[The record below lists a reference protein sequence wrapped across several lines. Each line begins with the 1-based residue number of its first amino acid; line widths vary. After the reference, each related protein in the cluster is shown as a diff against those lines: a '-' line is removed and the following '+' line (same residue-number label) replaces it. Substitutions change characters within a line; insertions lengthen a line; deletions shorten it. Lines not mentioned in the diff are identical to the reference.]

1 MTADQVGM
9 NGASR
14 YVDRSNPPENEKT
27 DMPLFKKRP
36 KPVSLESYQHL
47 QELVESGKPVFVDFF
62 QNNCQPCRTMDGIVN
77 ELAEEFDESAI
88 IVKANVANV
97 PEAIGKFKIR
107 STPTF
112 VLLTRKPEANT
123 TTIRWRASGL
133 VKKDV
138 LTKSLISAGASPSGR

>member
-1 MTADQVGM
+1 MA
-9 NGASR
+9 
-14 YVDRSNPPENEKT
+14 
-27 DMPLFKKRP
+27 LFKKRP

-47 QELVESGKPVFVDFF
+47 QELVESGKPVFVDFY

-77 ELAEEFDESAI
+77 ELAEEFDDSAI

-112 VLLTRKPEANT
+112 VLLTRKPEANAA
-123 TTIRWRASGL
+123 TIRWRASGL

-138 LTKSLISAGASPSGR
+138 LTKSLISAGASPNDR